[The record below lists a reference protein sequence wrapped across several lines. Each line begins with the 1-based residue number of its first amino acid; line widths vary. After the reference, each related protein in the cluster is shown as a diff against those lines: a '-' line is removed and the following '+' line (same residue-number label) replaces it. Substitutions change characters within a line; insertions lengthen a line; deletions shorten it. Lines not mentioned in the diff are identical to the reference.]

1 MNSVA
6 YDSDDNYRNL
16 KLLLQDEF
24 GVVVGED
31 QEQQVTDKLDTV
43 MAENDIDSLQSLTER
58 LHGNNSSNLR
68 TEVLHA
74 ITERNINWFGY
85 PEIMAVFSDYILP
98 NIKKDAA
105 EPYRVWVVGCG
116 NGQTAF
122 SLAIAADKYRKKE
135 EQDLAIEIIATDS
148 ADETVRDAAKAKFKA
163 SFLFGLSDADK
174 SKYMTLEADEW
185 VVNDSIK
192 SMVSFST
199 ANPLYIDENDLDKV
213 DLIICPDILVYYT
226 VLAKTQVLEFFAT
239 LLNGSG
245 MLMTGIYE
253 PIIPFCKQFAMVE
266 HDAGIFYRK
275 QK

>member
-1 MNSVA
+1 MNSVPC
-6 YDSDDNYRNL
+6 DSDDNYRYL

-24 GVVVGED
+24 GVVLGED

-43 MAENDIDSLQSLTER
+43 LAENNIDSLQSLTEH
-58 LHGNNSSNLR
+58 LHGNNSPDLR

-74 ITERNINWFGY
+74 ITERNISWFNY
-85 PEIMAVFSDYILP
+85 PEIMAVFSDYVLP
-98 NIKKDAA
+98 NINKGSA

-122 SLAIAADKYRKKE
+122 SLAIAVDKYKKKE
-135 EQDLAIEIIATDS
+135 EQELAIEIIATDS
-148 ADETVRDAAKAKFKA
+148 SDETVRDAAEAKFKA
-163 SFLFGLSDADK
+163 SFLSGLSDVDK
-174 SKYMTLEADEW
+174 GKYMTVEADEW

-192 SMVSFST
+192 SMVSFSK
-199 ANPLYIDENDLDKV
+199 ANPLYIDENDLDNV

-245 MLMTGIYE
+245 MLMTGVYE
-253 PIIPFCKQFAMVE
+253 PIIPFCKQFTMVE
-266 HDAGIFYRK
+266 HDSGIFYRK